1 MHPDR
6 ITQTDKQ
13 LVNNLD
19 YDGVGFPVQE
29 KDFRKIETK
38 NNICVNV
45 YCYENKPVFPI
56 YNSHQKFKN
65 SMDLL
70 LVSNENKSHYAYI
83 KDFDRFMLHK
93 TKN

>member
-6 ITQTDKQ
+6 ITQKDKQ

-45 YCYENKPVFPI
+45 HCYENKPVFPI
-56 YNSHQKFKN
+56 YISDQNFKN

-70 LVSNENKSHYAYI
+70 LVTNENKSHYTYL